1 MPILLSLLGIG
12 KTIRAF
18 LASLPREVWYAI
30 AAVLVAWFLFHEIDA
45 RAYRRG
51 VAVEKIKTDQAID
64 ALKTTRASLTTA
76 LASIDDMN
84 SAVEKLKSDGDA
96 RSSAAAKAM
105 EDLRSDAQGAETKAR
120 ALEASAAK
128 GAPGGS
134 CAASAAFNSTKDA
147 L

>member
-18 LASLPREVWYAI
+18 LAKLPWQAYAAS
-30 AAVLVAWFLFHEIDA
+30 AAFMVAMLLWHTIDA
-45 RAYRRG
+45 SAYKRG
-51 VAVEKIKTDQAID
+51 VAFEKVHTDQAID
-64 ALKTTRASLTTA
+64 ALKTTRSSLTTA

-105 EDLRSDAQGAETKAR
+105 EDLRSAAQGAETKAR